1 MVKPMTYSFK
11 VVKDG
16 VNVYDYNQLLA
27 CTNKSTNGE
36 IVVLR
41 KSFESVN
48 NLNNTTDN
56 NVVCFGNYTDGKK
69 IDFTSDVYSFE
80 TTYNQDYIKSLE
92 RICK

>member
-69 IDFTSDVYSFE
+69 LILHLM
-80 TTYNQDYIKSLE
+80 YIHLKQPIIKIIL
-92 RICK
+92 KLGTNL